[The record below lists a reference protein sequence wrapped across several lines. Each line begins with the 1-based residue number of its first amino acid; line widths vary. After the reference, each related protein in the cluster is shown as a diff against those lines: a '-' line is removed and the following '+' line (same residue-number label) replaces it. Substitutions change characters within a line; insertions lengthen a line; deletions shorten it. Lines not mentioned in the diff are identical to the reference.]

1 MKKYIQFLTVG
12 AVFMGSLTSCNDFLD
27 REPLDKVTP
36 ETFFSAE
43 ADLAAYAIN
52 NYKFITVDNAYGINL
67 FGKDNDT
74 DNQATTGNP
83 SFWIPG
89 EKKVASDQGEWKWE
103 NVRSCNYFFDMV
115 LPKYEAGAII
125 GNQTNVK
132 HYIGEMYVNR
142 AYSYY
147 LLYRQFGD
155 LPIVTT
161 ALPDIP
167 SELTEA
173 SKRQPRHKVARFIIE
188 DLKKAEEML
197 LDNPSG
203 GKNRITKNVAYLLH
217 ARIALYEATWEKYHQ
232 GTAFVPGGKGW
243 PGSDAQNYNS
253 DSEIAYFL
261 DEAMTASKYIG
272 DQMVGNLAENTD
284 TREGMSPSLVSINPY
299 YTMFCDENMEGYKEI
314 LMWKK
319 FDKALG
325 VVSNLQMEL
334 ERNGGGSGWSR
345 GMVNSFLMRNGLP
358 IYANESGYNSE
369 WEKEGVNKT
378 LENRD
383 SRIVIFTKKPEDVNY
398 YAADGT
404 PSLCNISFIYG
415 DAGSLSTTGFIIKK
429 GKHYSSKMA
438 NDHDSGTSG
447 GLVFR
452 GTEAMLIYMEA
463 SYEKTG
469 SIDATA
475 GNYWKAL
482 RTRAKVDPNF
492 EKTIAATNMAEEA
505 KGDFGAYS
513 HGQLIDATLYNI
525 RRERRAELCA
535 EAFRWD
541 DLKRWRSL
549 DQLKTTPYRAEGM
562 RYWGSVYEK
571 ELKDL
576 CIVDPAK
583 GNMSSPEMSNY
594 ILPYE
599 KILEN
604 NTIAKQKGF
613 LFTPAHYL
621 EPIGMSVFRQTAS
634 NPNDF
639 TTSVVYQNPGWK
651 YEAST
656 GATPI
661 E

>member
-1 MKKYIQFLTVG
+1 MKKYIQLLTVG
-12 AVFMGSLTSCNDFLD
+12 AVLMGSLTSCNDFLD

-115 LPKYEAGAII
+115 LPKYEAGAIT
-125 GNQTNVK
+125 GNQANIK

-147 LLYRQFGD
+147 LLFRQFGD

-167 SELTEA
+167 GELTEA

-188 DLKKAEEML
+188 DLKKAEAML
-197 LDNPSG
+197 LDIPSG
-203 GKNRITKNVAYLLH
+203 GKNRISKNVAYLLH
-217 ARIALYEATWEKYHQ
+217 ARIALYEATWEKYHR

-243 PGSDAQNYNS
+243 PGSDAQGYNA
-253 DSEIAYFL
+253 DSEITYFL
-261 DEAMTASKYIG
+261 DEAMTASKYVG
-272 DQMVGNLAENTD
+272 DQMVGGLAENTD
-284 TREGMSPSLVSINPY
+284 TREGMNSALVSTNPY
-299 YTMFCDENMEGYKEI
+299 YMMFCDENMEGYKEI

-325 VVSNLQMEL
+325 VINNLQMEL

-358 IYANESGYNSE
+358 IYANGSGYSSE

-383 SRIVIFTKKPEDVNY
+383 SRIAIFTKKPGDVNY
-398 YAADGT
+398 YAADGN
-404 PSLCNISFIYG
+404 PSICNISFIYG

-429 GKHYSSKMA
+429 GKHYSTKMA

-463 SYEKTG
+463 SYEKSG
-469 SIDATA
+469 VIDGTA

-482 RTRAKVDPNF
+482 RTRAKVDPDYD
-492 EKTIAATNMAEEA
+492 KTIAATNMTEEA

-549 DQLKTTPYRAEGM
+549 DQFKTTPYRAEGM
-562 RYWGSVYEK
+562 RYWGSVYEE
-571 ELKDL
+571 ELKNL

-583 GNMSSPEMSNY
+583 GNMSSPEMSVY

-634 NPNDF
+634 NPSDF

-656 GATPI
+656 GAQPI